1 MSTPQ
6 DAALV
11 EAPVGTTA
19 PAEPAART
27 QAAAPG
33 AAAAAGAP
41 ICANCGARV
50 PLRYCGNCGQRL
62 EPPLHSLGHF
72 LMVAFEDVTHADSR
86 LWRTL
91 WALFFK
97 PGFLTREFLDGRR
110 ARYLPPVRLYL
121 VISLVFFV
129 WFATLAKTPD
139 PAHMTDEQRKAVADA
154 RAAVEKARKAT
165 GASAVIVVPAAAD
178 ASAPPAT
185 PAAAAPKE
193 SFHGSSLEGDTEHC
207 KKISYAGPWKD
218 ALYRGCVQAARDN
231 GRSLL
236 GNFMHNLPRAMF
248 LFLPLLAGVMM
259 LLYWHPRH
267 YYVEHLLFLVHN
279 HAFAFLAILFAGL
292 LGTLLPATA
301 AFLGPITALYIAW
314 YLYRGMRVMYAQ
326 GRVRTGAKLA
336 FLGIVYLAAA
346 SVMFSITGIYSL
358 MTTD

>member
-1 MSTPQ
+1 MSTPEHAAVIEATV
-6 DAALV
+6 AALTPDPPATP
-11 EAPVGTTA
+11 APTA
-19 PAEPAART
+19 
-27 QAAAPG
+27 AAAP
-33 AAAAAGAP
+33 AVP
-41 ICANCGARV
+41 RCDNCGASV
-50 PLRYCGNCGQRL
+50 AGRYCGNCGQRL
-62 EPPLHSLGHF
+62 EPPLHTLGHF

-139 PAHMTDEQRKAVADA
+139 AAHMTAEQRNAIAQA
-154 RAAVEKARKAT
+154 RAAAEKARRAT
-165 GASAVIVVPAAAD
+165 GASAVLVVPSTGGS
-178 ASAPPAT
+178 SAPQAA
-185 PAAAAPKE
+185 PAAAAPQE

-207 KKISYAGPWKD
+207 KKMSYNGPWKD
-218 ALYRGCVQAARDN
+218 ALYRGCVQAAEDH

-236 GNFMHNLPRAMF
+236 SNFMHNLPRAMF
-248 LFLPLLAGVMM
+248 LFLPLLAAVMM
-259 LLYWHPRH
+259 LLYWRPRH

-292 LGTLLPATA
+292 IGTALPSAA
-301 AFLGPITALYIAW
+301 AFIGPLTALYIAW
-314 YLYRGMRVMYAQ
+314 YLYRAMRVMYRQ
-326 GRVRTGAKLA
+326 GRIRTGGKLA
-336 FLGIVYLAAA
+336 LLAVVYLVAA

-358 MTTD
+358 MTSD

>member
-1 MSTPQ
+1 VSTPE
-6 DAALV
+6 DAAVV
-11 EAPVGTTA
+11 EALVGATA
-19 PAEPAART
+19 AAEPATRT
-27 QAAAPG
+27 QPAGP
-33 AAAAAGAP
+33 AAGAP
-41 ICANCGARV
+41 LCANCGARV

-139 PAHMTDEQRKAVADA
+139 SEHMTDEQRKAVAQA
-154 RAAVEKARKAT
+154 REAVEKARKAT
-165 GASAVIVVPAAAD
+165 GVSAMIIVPGTADSSAPAAA
-178 ASAPPAT
+178 PAT
-185 PAAAAPKE
+185 AAPKE
-193 SFHGSSLEGDTEHC
+193 SFHGSALEGDTEHC
-207 KKISYAGPWKD
+207 KKMSYQGPWKD

-259 LLYWHPRH
+259 LIYWRPRH

-292 LGTLLPATA
+292 LGTLLPAAA
-301 AFLGPITALYIAW
+301 AFIGPITVLYIAW
-314 YLYRGMRVMYAQ
+314 YLYRAMRVMYAQ
-326 GRVRTGAKLA
+326 GKLRTGAKLA

-346 SVMFSITGIYSL
+346 SVMFSITGLYSL